1 MPFLW
6 FQRCQQSQ
14 LTFSRETVPLKT
26 SSFSFCDEDGREIA
40 EENNVKILGHYPFNK
55 YHDIGFLKNFITL
68 FLSQIS

>member
-40 EENNVKILGHYPFNK
+40 EENNVKILGHYLFNR
-55 YHDIGFLKNFITL
+55 YHGMALLAKGMV
-68 FLSQIS
+68 LSL

>member
-40 EENNVKILGHYPFNK
+40 EENNVKILGHYLFNK
-55 YHDIGFLKNFITL
+55 YHGMALLAKGMV
-68 FLSQIS
+68 LSL